1 MNEVIGNRS
10 FNPVNASVN
19 IRKFGGSMIRFI
31 IRRLISLVPTLFL
44 IVTFSF
50 FIMKVAPGGPF
61 SAERN
66 PPPEVLA
73 NINKV
78 YHLDEPLPKQYVRY
92 LGNMLRGDLGPSFRY
107 KDYTVNDLIGNTMP
121 NSLILGITALCSA
134 LFFGLLVGLISA
146 VKRNSVADYAAM
158 SIAVIGISV
167 PLFVVGPLLMLLF
180 AVKLKWL
187 PTSGWITGR
196 QGLKTLVMPALAL
209 SLPYFAYIARLSRA
223 SVLEVLRSDYI
234 RTAYAKGL
242 SYPVVLFKHALKG
255 AMLPVISYLGPAFAG
270 IITGSVVIEKIFLVP
285 GLGTFF
291 VQSAL
296 NRDYTL
302 IMGTVVMYS
311 IILIF
316 MNFVVDIL
324 YAVIDPRISYK

>member
-1 MNEVIGNRS
+1 
-10 FNPVNASVN
+10 
-19 IRKFGGSMIRFI
+19 MIRFI
-31 IRRLISLVPTLFL
+31 IRRLISLIPTLFL

-134 LFFGLLVGLISA
+134 LVFGLLVGLISA

-158 SIAVIGISV
+158 SVAVIGISI

-196 QGLKTLVMPALAL
+196 QGLKTLIMPALAL

-311 IILIF
+311 IILIL

>member
-1 MNEVIGNRS
+1 
-10 FNPVNASVN
+10 
-19 IRKFGGSMIRFI
+19 
-31 IRRLISLVPTLFL
+31 
-44 IVTFSF
+44 
-50 FIMKVAPGGPF
+50 MKVAPGGPF

-134 LFFGLLVGLISA
+134 LVFGLLVGLVSA
-146 VKRNSVADYAAM
+146 VKRNSIADYASM
-158 SIAVIGISV
+158 SVAVIGISI

-196 QGLKTLVMPALAL
+196 QGLKTLIMPALAL

-255 AMLPVISYLGPAFAG
+255 ALLPVISYLGPAFAG

-311 IILIF
+311 IILIL

>member
-1 MNEVIGNRS
+1 MV
-10 FNPVNASVN
+10 
-19 IRKFGGSMIRFI
+19 RFI
-31 IRRLISLVPTLFL
+31 IRRLLSLIPTLFL
-44 IVTFSF
+44 IITFSF
-50 FIMKVAPGGPF
+50 FIMKAAPGGPF

-66 PPPEVLA
+66 IPPEILA
-73 NINKV
+73 NINKA
-78 YHLDEPLPKQYVRY
+78 YHFDEPVYKQYLRY
-92 LGNMLRGDLGPSFRY
+92 LGNVLRGDLGPSFRY
-107 KDYTVNDLIGNTMP
+107 KDYTVNDLIANTLP
-121 NSLILGITALCSA
+121 NSLILGITALCIA
-134 LFFGLLVGLISA
+134 LFFGIFVGLMSA
-146 VKRNSVADYAAM
+146 VKQNSIIDYLTM
-158 SIAVIGISV
+158 SVAVIGISI
-167 PLFVVGPLLMLLF
+167 PLFVVGPLLMLVF
-180 AVKLKWL
+180 AVQLKWL

-196 QGLKTLVMPALAL
+196 QGLKTLIMPAVTL

-242 SYPVVLFKHALKG
+242 SYPLVLFKHALKG

-302 IMGTVVMYS
+302 IMGTVIVYS
-311 IILIF
+311 IILIL
-316 MNFVVDIL
+316 MNFIVDIV
-324 YAVIDPRISYK
+324 YAAIDPRISYK

>member
-1 MNEVIGNRS
+1 
-10 FNPVNASVN
+10 
-19 IRKFGGSMIRFI
+19 MIRFI
-31 IRRLISLVPTLFL
+31 IRRLISLIPTLFL

-78 YHLDEPLPKQYVRY
+78 YHLDEPLLKQYVRY

-134 LFFGLLVGLISA
+134 LVFGLLVGLISA

-158 SIAVIGISV
+158 SVAVIGISI

-196 QGLKTLVMPALAL
+196 QGLKTIIMPALAL

-270 IITGSVVIEKIFLVP
+270 IITGSVVIERIFLVP

-311 IILIF
+311 IILIL

>member
-1 MNEVIGNRS
+1 MV
-10 FNPVNASVN
+10 
-19 IRKFGGSMIRFI
+19 RFI
-31 IRRLISLVPTLFL
+31 IRRLVSLIPTLFL

-50 FIMKVAPGGPF
+50 FIMKAAPGGPF
-61 SAERN
+61 SAERSV
-66 PPPEVLA
+66 PPEVLA

-78 YHLDEPLPKQYVRY
+78 YHLDEPLVKQYVRY
-92 LGNMLRGDLGPSFRY
+92 LGDMLQGKLGPSFRY
-107 KDYTVNDLIGNTMP
+107 KDYTVNELIGNTLP
-121 NSLILGITALCSA
+121 NSLILGITALCGA

-146 VKRNSVADYAAM
+146 VKRNSFADYAAM
-158 SIAVIGISV
+158 SVAVIGISI
-167 PLFVVGPLLMLLF
+167 PLFVIGPILMFIF

-223 SVLEVLRSDYI
+223 SILDVLRSDYI

-242 SYPVVLFKHALKG
+242 SYPTVLFKHALKG

-302 IMGTVVMYS
+302 IMGTVIMYS
-311 IILIF
+311 IILIM
-316 MNFVVDIL
+316 MNFFVDIL